1 MKKIYLSLMLLG
13 AVTFTSCDMDKV
25 PYGSL
30 DETTAISKMHDLTML
45 RTQLYG
51 TLRGVTSGSWI
62 YTTDIQLDHF
72 IGLISNGNQLGMFS
86 KGDILPS
93 DGDIES
99 FWASS
104 YASIAVCND
113 IIAKSDE
120 FAAKPEITDAEKLL
134 TERYKGEAKFTRA
147 YMYLWLADHFCQ
159 SYTQV
164 KGGPE
169 AKATGLPI
177 VTTFDPTSDVTKYP
191 SRSTLKETYDFINK
205 DLSEAYTALKAYEA
219 TDNKDVAALLQP
231 GAAYLSSYA
240 VEALQARVALLAGDW
255 ATAKAKAEDVIENG
269 NYSLANLSNYMDMWT
284 DDYDKPS
291 DCTEAIFRPFMDKPS
306 ELGGSIGGVF
316 LSDNELSAAYIP
328 TFGTMLNYAQS
339 EKGSD
344 VRFDAFFTTYDNLTI
359 HGVGYEAYVFNKYP
373 GNMDLKTG
381 DKKNFVNFVKPL
393 RLSEMYLISAEADA
407 RMGNNNPARLNEFCA
422 NRYSGYETQTYDNA
436 QKLLDE
442 VLVERDKEFI
452 GEGMRW
458 SDLRRL
464 NIGFDRYKSN
474 PDEDGYDIYK
484 YVVKAADGLSYGA
497 GDHRLT
503 WPIPKGELDANPNL
517 KGQQNPGY

>member
-13 AVTFTSCDMDKV
+13 ALTFTSCDMDKT
-25 PYGSL
+25 PYGAL
-30 DETTAISKMHDLTML
+30 DETTAITKMHDLTMF

-72 IGLISNGNQLGMFS
+72 IGLISNGNILGMFS
-86 KGDILPS
+86 KGTILPS
-93 DGDIES
+93 DGDIEG

-104 YASIAVCND
+104 YGSIATCNA
-113 IIAKSDE
+113 IIAKCDE
-120 FAAKPEITDAEKLL
+120 FAAKPELSESDKQLV
-134 TERYKGEAKFTRA
+134 ERYKGEAKFTRA
-147 YMYLWLADHFCQ
+147 YMYLWLADHYCQ

-164 KGGPE
+164 KGGAD

-177 VTTFDPTSDVTKYP
+177 VTTFDPTSDITKYP
-191 SRSTLKETYDFINK
+191 SRSTLKETFDFINK
-205 DLSEAYTALKAYEA
+205 DLSEAYDALKAYEA
-219 TDNKDVAALLQP
+219 TNNKDVAALLQP
-231 GAAYLSSYA
+231 GSAYLSSFA

-269 NYSLANLSNYMDMWT
+269 NYSLANISNYSDMWT
-284 DDYDKPS
+284 DDDE
-291 DCTEAIFRPFMDKPS
+291 DACTEAIFRPFMSSPS
-306 ELGGSIGGVF
+306 ELGGSVGGTF
-316 LSDNELSAAYIP
+316 LSDNELSAQYIP
-328 TFGTMLNYAQS
+328 TFGSVLYYAES

-344 VRFDAFFTTYDNLTI
+344 VRFRAFFTRYDNLKI
-359 HGVGYEAYVFNKYP
+359 HGVGYKTYVFNKYP
-373 GNMDLKTG
+373 GNEKLKTG
-381 DKKNFVNFVKPL
+381 DKKNFVNYMKPL

-407 RMGNNNPARLNEFCA
+407 RLNNNNPARLNEFCA

-436 QKLLDE
+436 QKLLDD
-442 VLVERDKEFI
+442 VLEERNKEFI

-464 NIGFDRYKSN
+464 NVGFQRYQSN
-474 PDEDGYDIYK
+474 PSADGFEIYK
-484 YVVKAADGLSYGA
+484 YVVKAADGLSYDA
-497 GDHRLT
+497 GDHRFT

>member
-13 AVTFTSCDMDKV
+13 AVTFTSCDMDKA
-25 PYGSL
+25 PYGAL
-30 DETTAISKMHDLTML
+30 DENTAITKMHDLTMF
-45 RTQLYG
+45 RNQLYG
-51 TLRGVTSGSWI
+51 TLRSVTSGSWV

-72 IGLISNGNQLGMFS
+72 IGLISNGNKLGMFS
-86 KGDILPS
+86 KGTILPS

-99 FWASS
+99 FWAGS
-104 YASIAVCND
+104 YSSIATCNS
-113 IIAKSDE
+113 IIAKCDE
-120 FAAKPEITDAEKLL
+120 FAAKPDLSANDKVLI
-134 TERYKGEAKFTRA
+134 ERYKGEAKFTRA
-147 YMYLWLADHFCQ
+147 YMYLWLADHYCQ

-177 VTTFDPTSDVTKYP
+177 VTTFHPTSDVTKYP
-191 SRSTLKETYDFINK
+191 SRSTLKETFDFINK
-205 DLSEAYTALKAYEA
+205 DLSEAYAALKAYEA
-219 TDNKDVAALLQP
+219 TGDKNKDVAALLKP
-231 GAAYLSSYA
+231 CSEFLSSFA

-269 NYSLANLSNYMDMWT
+269 NYSLANVSNYKTMW
-284 DDYDKPS
+284 DDEDSSEP
-291 DCTEAIFRPFMDKPS
+291 IFRPYMVSPS
-306 ELGGSIGGVF
+306 EVGGSTGGIF
-316 LSDNELSAAYIP
+316 LSDNQLSADYIP
-328 TFGTMLNYAQS
+328 TFSTMLDYAQS

-344 VRFDAFFTTYDNLTI
+344 VRFDAFFTTYDNLKI

-373 GNMDLKTG
+373 GNDQFKVG
-381 DKKNFVNFVKPL
+381 DTKNFVNLMKPF

-407 RMGNNNPARLNEFCA
+407 RMDNNNPARLNEFCA

-436 QKLLDE
+436 QKLLDD
-442 VLVERDKEFI
+442 VLIERDKEFI
-452 GEGMRW
+452 CEGMRW

-464 NIGFDRYKSN
+464 NVGFDRYKSN
-474 PDEDGYDIYK
+474 PAEDGYDIYK
-484 YVVKAADGLSYGA
+484 FVVKAADGLSYAA

-517 KGQQNPGY
+517 KGQQNPGYGD

>member
-13 AVTFTSCDMDKV
+13 AVTFTSCDMDKA
-25 PYGSL
+25 PYGAL
-30 DETTAISKMHDLTML
+30 DENTAITKMHDLTMF
-45 RTQLYG
+45 RNQLYG
-51 TLRGVTSGSWI
+51 TLRSVTSGSWV

-72 IGLISNGNQLGMFS
+72 IGLISNGNKLGMFS
-86 KGDILPS
+86 KGTILPS

-99 FWASS
+99 FWAGS
-104 YASIAVCND
+104 YSSIATCNS
-113 IIAKSDE
+113 IIAKCDE
-120 FAAKPEITDAEKLL
+120 FAAKPDLSANDKVLI
-134 TERYKGEAKFTRA
+134 ERYKGEAKFTRA
-147 YMYLWLADHFCQ
+147 YMYLWLADHYCQ

-177 VTTFDPTSDVTKYP
+177 VTTFHPTSDVTKYP
-191 SRSTLKETYDFINK
+191 SRSTLKETFDFINK
-205 DLSEAYTALKAYEA
+205 DLSEAYAALKAYEA
-219 TDNKDVAALLQP
+219 TGDKNKDVAALLKP
-231 GAAYLSSYA
+231 CSEFLSSFA

-269 NYSLANLSNYMDMWT
+269 NYSLANVSNYKAML
-284 DDYDKPS
+284 DDEDSSEP
-291 DCTEAIFRPFMDKPS
+291 IFRPYMASPS
-306 ELGGSIGGVF
+306 EIGGSTGGIF
-316 LSDNELSAAYIP
+316 LSDDQLSADYIP
-328 TFGTMLNYAQS
+328 TFGTMLDYVQS

-344 VRFDAFFTTYDNLTI
+344 VRFDAFFTTYDNLKI

-373 GNMDLKTG
+373 GNDQFKVG
-381 DKKNFVNFVKPL
+381 DTKNFVNLMKPF

-436 QKLLDE
+436 QKLLDDI
-442 VLVERDKEFI
+442 LIERDKEFI
-452 GEGMRW
+452 CEGMRW

-464 NIGFDRYKSN
+464 NVGFDRYKSN
-474 PDEDGYDIYK
+474 PAEDGYDIYK
-484 YVVKAADGLSYGA
+484 FVVKAADGLSYAA

-517 KGQQNPGY
+517 KGQQNPGYGD

>member
-13 AVTFTSCDMDKV
+13 ALTFTSCDMDKF

-30 DETTAISKMHDLTML
+30 DENTAVSEMQDLTKF
-45 RTQLYG
+45 RDQLYG
-51 TLRGVTSGSWI
+51 TLRGVTAGSWV

-72 IGLISNGNQLGMFS
+72 IGLVTNGNILGMFS
-86 KGDILPS
+86 TGNILPT
-93 DGDIES
+93 DGDIEG

-104 YASIAVCND
+104 YSSIATCNA
-113 IIAKSDE
+113 ILAKCDE
-120 FAAKPEITDAEKLL
+120 FAAKSDLSESDKQLV
-134 TERYKGEAKFTRA
+134 ERYKGEAKFTRA

-177 VTTFDPTSDVTKYP
+177 VTTYNPTSDVTKYP
-191 SRSTLKETYDFINK
+191 SRSTLKETFDLINS

-219 TDNKDVAALLQP
+219 TNNKDVAALLQP
-231 GAAYLSSYA
+231 CAIYLSSYA
-240 VEALQARVALLAGDW
+240 VEALQARVALLTGDW

-269 NYSLANLSNYMDMWT
+269 NYSLANTSNYKEMWE
-284 DDYDKPS
+284 DENSSEP
-291 DCTEAIFRPFMDKPS
+291 IFRPFMSSPS
-306 ELGGSIGGVF
+306 EIGGSTGALF
-316 LSDNELSAAYIP
+316 LSDNQKSAQYIP
-328 TFGTMLNYAQS
+328 TFGTVLYYADS

-344 VRFDAFFTTYDNLTI
+344 VRFEAFFTE
-359 HGVGYEAYVFNKYP
+359 YENIDIDGEGFDSYVFNKYP
-373 GNMDLKTG
+373 GNDALKVGQT
-381 DKKNFVNFVKPL
+381 KNFVNMMKPL

-407 RMGNNNPARLNEFCA
+407 RLGNNNPARLNEFCA
-422 NRYSGYETQTYDNA
+422 NRYSGYETHTYENA
-436 QKLLDE
+436 QKLLDD
-442 VLVERDKEFI
+442 VLDERNKEFI

-458 SDLRRL
+458 SDIRRL
-464 NIGFDRYKSN
+464 NIGFQRYKSN
-474 PDEDGYDIYK
+474 PDEDGYPIYSQ
-484 YVVKAADGLSYGA
+484 VVLSADGIVYDA

-503 WPIPKGELDANPNL
+503 WPIPKGELDSNPNL

>member
-13 AVTFTSCDMDKV
+13 AVTFTSCDMDKA
-25 PYGSL
+25 PYGAL
-30 DETTAISKMHDLTML
+30 DENTVITKMHDLTMF
-45 RTQLYG
+45 RNQLYG
-51 TLRGVTSGSWI
+51 TLRSVTSGSWV

-72 IGLISNGNQLGMFS
+72 IGLISNGNKLGMFS
-86 KGDILPS
+86 KGTILPS

-99 FWASS
+99 FWAGS
-104 YASIAVCND
+104 YSSIATCNS
-113 IIAKSDE
+113 IIAKCDE
-120 FAAKPEITDAEKLL
+120 FAAKPDLSANDKVLI
-134 TERYKGEAKFTRA
+134 ERYKGEAKFTRA
-147 YMYLWLADHFCQ
+147 YMYLWLADHYCQ

-177 VTTFDPTSDVTKYP
+177 VTTFHPTSDVIKYP
-191 SRSTLKETYDFINK
+191 SRSTLKETFDFINK
-205 DLSEAYTALKAYEA
+205 DLSEAYAALKAYEA
-219 TDNKDVAALLQP
+219 TGDKNKDVAALLKP
-231 GAAYLSSYA
+231 CSEFLSSFA

-269 NYSLANLSNYMDMWT
+269 NYSLANVSNYKAMW
-284 DDYDKPS
+284 DDEDSSEP
-291 DCTEAIFRPFMDKPS
+291 IFRPYMASPS
-306 ELGGSIGGVF
+306 EIGGSTGGIF
-316 LSDNELSAAYIP
+316 LSDDQLSADYIP
-328 TFGTMLNYAQS
+328 TFGTMLDYVQS

-344 VRFDAFFTTYDNLTI
+344 VRFDAFFTTYDNLKI

-373 GNMDLKTG
+373 GNDQFKVG
-381 DKKNFVNFVKPL
+381 DTKNFVNLMKPF

-422 NRYSGYETQTYDNA
+422 NRYSGYETQTYDNT
-436 QKLLDE
+436 QKLLDDI
-442 VLVERDKEFI
+442 LIERDKEFI
-452 GEGMRW
+452 CEGMRW

-464 NIGFDRYKSN
+464 NVGFDRYKSN
-474 PDEDGYDIYK
+474 PAEDGYDIYK
-484 YVVKAADGLSYGA
+484 FVVKAADGLSYAA

-517 KGQQNPGY
+517 KGQQNPGYGD